1 MSPFEYV
8 IVLISIIIGLGI
20 TIVLTGIAQLIR
32 EEQRVKLFW
41 PYLIWIGLVFVMHIH
56 EWWITYQLKSTVAWK
71 LPTFLFIILY
81 PILLFILANLM
92 FPDSWEKNNRDMKQ
106 FYFIIYQ
113 KFFGCAILLVVLSV
127 LQNVFLSGLPL
138 SEQIVHLIVM
148 ITLAV
153 MLITKPKGVLAHTV
167 VAVFLLFLLVGSLI
181 VEQDSLLIK

>member
-1 MSPFEYV
+1 
-8 IVLISIIIGLGI
+8 LGI

-56 EWWITYQLKSTVAWK
+56 EWWITYQLKSTMTWK
-71 LPTFLFIILY
+71 LPVFLFIILY
-81 PILLFILANLM
+81 PILLFILANLL

-127 LQNVFLSGLPL
+127 LQNVFLSNLPL
-138 SEQIVHLIVM
+138 SEQFVHLIVLV
-148 ITLAV
+148 TLTV
-153 MLITKPKGVLAHTV
+153 MLIKKPKSVLAHTI
-167 VAVFLLFLLVGSLI
+167 VAVFLLLLLAGSLI
-181 VEQDSLLIK
+181 VERNSLLVQ

>member
-1 MSPFEYV
+1 MSPFEY
-8 IVLISIIIGLGI
+8 IVVLVSIIIGLGI

-56 EWWITYQLKSTVAWK
+56 EWWITYQLKSTMTWK
-71 LPTFLFIILY
+71 LPVFLFIILY
-81 PILLFILANLM
+81 PILLFILANLL

-127 LQNVFLSGLPL
+127 LQNVFLSNLPL
-138 SEQIVHLIVM
+138 SEQFVHLIVLV
-148 ITLAV
+148 TLTV
-153 MLITKPKGVLAHTV
+153 MLIKKPKSVLAHTI
-167 VAVFLLFLLVGSLI
+167 VAVFLLLLLAGSLI
-181 VEQDSLLIK
+181 VERNSLLVQ